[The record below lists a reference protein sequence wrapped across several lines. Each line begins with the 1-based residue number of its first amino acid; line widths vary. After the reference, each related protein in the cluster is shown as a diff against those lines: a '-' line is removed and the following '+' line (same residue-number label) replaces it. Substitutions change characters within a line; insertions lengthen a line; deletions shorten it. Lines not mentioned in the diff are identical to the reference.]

1 MLIWIWDPRV
11 WLSVGFCAMFSR
23 GLYSVPQYLWSW
35 TQEETKV
42 QFATSWKDLKFA
54 HMLCSSKQTHLFL
67 LSLCTVLRKSRAIK
81 LSMTETSVKWY
92 KLAYPS
98 PCVVGNCE
106 DHWHPDCIFQSR
118 NHNEVSWGVKLY
130 YPTNERTKDYYPRNP
145 YLLIT
150 NLTYT
155 DPLQNWSRQ
164 IYVGGSLLIFQVPQ
178 RHELQYHTADDH
190 LCWRVHH
197 NNYVMSL
204 SRLMN
209 QIDNHRR
216 WQWNVMQFANVSNHQ
231 PFKKMIRFC
240 TRFMSW
246 WLQYNG
252 LQSGPWGHPI

>member
-1 MLIWIWDPRV
+1 M
-11 WLSVGFCAMFSR
+11 
-23 GLYSVPQYLWSW
+23 
-35 TQEETKV
+35 TK
-42 QFATSWKDLKFA
+42 
-54 HMLCSSKQTHLFL
+54 
-67 LSLCTVLRKSRAIK
+67 
-81 LSMTETSVKWY
+81 TSVKWY

-106 DHWHPDCIFQSR
+106 DHWHADCIFQSR

-145 YLLIT
+145 YLLLT

-155 DPLQNWSRQ
+155 DSLQNWSRQ
-164 IYVGGSLLIFQVPQ
+164 IYVGGSLLTFQVPQ

-216 WQWNVMQFANVSNHQ
+216 WQWNVCSLQMLQIINRSRKWSDSVQDLCLDGCSIMGCKMGLEDIQFSTCVWVH
-231 PFKKMIRFC
+231 
-240 TRFMSW
+240 
-246 WLQYNG
+246 
-252 LQSGPWGHPI
+252 